1 MEMKKEKE
9 SICVLKECIELQ
21 NKKAN
26 DYQNP
31 NSRVKQSDYYPRG
44 ISTLSDICLAKMLR
58 IISLLEA
65 TENNNDYS
73 PNFESLDD
81 NFKDLINYA
90 SFAAAW
96 IRGKIDGQD
105 PSKDIFNKS
114 INNFTQENMYKLV
127 GHYDGGELS
136 IVLNYLLK
144 RNFNFKVDNNNVLVD
159 TSNLDNEGFKILCN
173 NLKIELSKYQ

>member
-1 MEMKKEKE
+1 MEMEKE
-9 SICVLKECIELQ
+9 SIKILMECIELQ
-21 NKKAN
+21 NKKSL

-44 ISTLSDICLAKMLR
+44 ISTLSDICFAKMLR

-65 TENNNDYS
+65 MENNNDYS

-114 INNFTQENMYKLV
+114 I
-127 GHYDGGELS
+127 
-136 IVLNYLLK
+136 
-144 RNFNFKVDNNNVLVD
+144 
-159 TSNLDNEGFKILCN
+159 
-173 NLKIELSKYQ
+173 